1 MAMMNGPMGGMMM
14 LGCGILALFALA
26 ILVLGVVSLLKHLRI
41 PG

>member
-14 LGCGILALFALA
+14 LGCGILAL
-26 ILVLGVVSLLKHLRI
+26 LVLVILTLGIASLLKYLRS

>member
-14 LGCGILALFALA
+14 LGCGILAVFVLA
-26 ILVLGVVSLLKHLRI
+26 ILVLGVAFLLKYLRI